1 MAPTVNHDFRGILP
15 AIVTPFDSSGDFAEP
30 VFARLVER
38 LYAAGV
44 HGLYVCGQTGE
55 GMQQPAGQR
64 KRVAEAAIR
73 LSPPGKTVVI
83 HVGAHSTREA
93 VDLARHASAAGAAA
107 VSALPPGPAY
117 SFPEIHDYY
126 SALAEASAVPLL
138 IYYFPAL
145 APNLKSLDQFLEL
158 CEIPNVAGL
167 KFTDSD
173 FFKMGEI
180 RRRGPRIFSG
190 CDEMLAAG
198 LLMGADGGIGSIYN
212 LIPEEFLRIYNLAG
226 EGRWEEARRVQRD
239 VNELIEVLLR
249 FPIHP
254 VVKTLL
260 AWSGVD
266 CGGCVSPKRSLTAAQ
281 CEELRARLERTRL
294 GREKWIAV
302 EARP

>member
-1 MAPTVNHDFRGILP
+1 MSQLSGIMP
-15 AIVTPFDSSGDFAEP
+15 AVVTPFDESGAFAPGAFEKLL
-30 VFARLVER
+30 ARL
-38 LYAAGV
+38 YGAGV
-44 HGLYVCGQTGE
+44 DGLYVCGQTGE
-55 GMQQPAGQR
+55 GLLQSVASRQQA
-64 KRVAEAAIR
+64 AEAAVR
-73 LSPPGKTVVI
+73 LSPKGKTIIV
-83 HVGAHSTREA
+83 HVGAHTTDDA
-93 VDLARHASAAGAAA
+93 VTLARHAAKAGAHA
-107 VSALPPGPAY
+107 VSSLPPAGAY
-117 SFPEIHDYY
+117 SFDEIRAYY
-126 SALAEASAVPLL
+126 RTLAAASELPLL
-138 IYYFPAL
+138 VYYFPSVAPAL
-145 APNLKSLDQFLEL
+145 RSTEQMLEL
-158 CEIPNVAGL
+158 CALPNVIGL

-173 FFKMGEI
+173 MFRLWSLKRAGAVVFNG
-180 RRRGPRIFSG
+180 S
-190 CDEMLAAG
+190 DEMLVAG
-198 LLMGADGGIGSIYN
+198 LIMGADGGIGSIYN